1 MDIAKWLS
9 VVDQL
14 CVREFPREHVRT
26 DIGTDAPGYLIAELK
41 TSGDFYEDGGSERE
55 ETEAQFEADRDGL
68 GALLSERWG
77 PVDEFSLNSV
87 FERAMDGE
95 DIDEPWRSLSNHVP
109 DVHLWKCESGR
120 WIALGISQW
129 DAELPFQLLA
139 IATEVD
145 PH

>member
-26 DIGTDAPGYLIAELK
+26 DVGTGGPGYLIAELQ
-41 TSGDFYEDGGSERE
+41 TSGDFYEDDGSGRE
-55 ETEAQFEADRDGL
+55 ETEAQYEADRDGL
-68 GALLSERWG
+68 GALLTERWG
-77 PVDEFSLNSV
+77 AVDRFSLHSV
-87 FERAMDGE
+87 FVRAMDGE

-109 DVHLWKCESGR
+109 DVHLWTCESGR
-120 WIALGISQW
+120 WIGLAISQW
-129 DAELPFQLLA
+129 DAELPLQLLA
-139 IATEVD
+139 IATDVD